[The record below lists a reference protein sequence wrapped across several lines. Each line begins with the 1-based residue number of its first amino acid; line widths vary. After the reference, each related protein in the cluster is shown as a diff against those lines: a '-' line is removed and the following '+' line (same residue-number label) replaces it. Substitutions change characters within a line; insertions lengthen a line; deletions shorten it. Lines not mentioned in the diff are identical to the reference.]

1 VLREAPFRDPPAA
14 RSRFTELFRD
24 PAEMLA
30 LARVSGYLKD
40 ALVVCPDP
48 DAALLQLSRFVE
60 VRGSRIQLYRMFNDH
75 PVLLDRWV
83 NVVSA
88 SRYLADI
95 LVRNPDYMDLL
106 DDPRALSESPT
117 FESLVRGMARLTE
130 ALPSE
135 PDRLDA
141 LRRHHRRQMLRI
153 GAADLL
159 GYQAFPEVIRQIS
172 DLADAFVTRCLALA
186 AGDSPDGGLV
196 VLAVGKWGGRELNYS
211 SDIDVLFL
219 AVRAGDVP
227 RLTAVARRLIH
238 ILGQPTAEGVV
249 YRVDLR
255 LRPYGSEGTL
265 VSPLAMFEE
274 YLRTNAKP
282 AERQMML
289 KARAVAGDLKAG
301 NRLLKRLAPILL
313 QDAPLAR
320 QQVRALKGRIERQLI
335 ERGQAAGHVKLA
347 PGGIR
352 DVEFLV
358 QALQLE
364 SGARN
369 PGVLGVNTLEAL
381 ARLKRAGLVAP
392 PDAQELEDHYVFL
405 RTVEHRMQLMENQ
418 QVYRLPRKTEDLLR
432 LGRTMG
438 FPAPD
443 ADRRLLDAY
452 DQRTRKVRTLF
463 DRVLR
468 PPPSNRAG
476 EAGRETSQTRALRL
490 AIGAAGERLD
500 DTVLRRAARLLGQVR
515 SKGGVRCHAE
525 RNDARRWTLLYGAVD
540 QPGLLAFLTGL
551 LTAHGASIQRG
562 DFLRLRGGLEPGGRI
577 PRGGTPSPAPA
588 QALGVFEV
596 VLETPGGAGLW
607 KDLKDE
613 LSGLLELGAQ
623 GRGEEAERAILE
635 RVAQRLRPSGDSERP
650 LLPIRI
656 ETLNDPGGPQTE
668 LHLRSTDTLGFL
680 FEFATALASLR
691 VKVERAVIRTL
702 DDEVYDT
709 FWITDAQGRK
719 ITGERALE
727 ELRGAAALVKQF
739 THLLPRAPDPS
750 QALRQ
755 FTALLHQMFAR
766 AEWLPELRRLES
778 TPVLTTMAELLGV
791 SKFLWEDFLLLQH
804 ENLFPV
810 VVDVPGLARRRTR
823 GDLEAALARELRGGQ
838 GGAETER
845 RLNGWKDREMFR
857 IDLRHITGR
866 SEFPE
871 FMESLSD
878 LAEIVVRA
886 AAESCF
892 RELSGRLGAP
902 RGPRG
907 KPCEWSIGAL
917 GKFGGRELGIASDL
931 DLVLVYE
938 DEGSTGAPQPL
949 PASDFFGQL
958 VRSLLK
964 AVKARREGSFAIDLR
979 LRPHGDAGAMA
990 TSFGGFREYYAPGGP
1005 ARPFERLSLVK
1016 LSPVAGSRRM
1026 GARLLEIRDAFVYSD
1041 EPVDYENLRHL
1052 RSRQA
1057 TELVPPGETHAKYS
1071 LGGLAD
1077 VEYFVQAQEIE
1088 AGRRRPPVRVPNTL
1102 GAIHALVQ
1110 CGHFRKNLG
1119 SELSEAYLFLR
1130 RLIESLRVVRGYARD
1145 SVLPKPS
1152 EREFSYLMRR
1162 LQFATE
1168 ARFEAEIRQRM
1179 SFVRHLWEEA
1189 GAPGEG
1195 TAGA

>member
-1 VLREAPFRDPPAA
+1 VLREPPFRDPSAA
-14 RSRFTELFRD
+14 RLRLAELFRD

-48 DAALLQLSRFVE
+48 DAALLHLSRFAE
-60 VRGSRIQLYRMFNDH
+60 VRGSRLQLYRMFNDH
-75 PVLLDRWV
+75 PALLDRFV

-106 DDPRALSESPT
+106 GDPRALAESPT
-117 FESLVRGMARLTE
+117 LGSLVEGMARLTDPLFSE
-130 ALPSE
+130 A
-135 PDRLDA
+135 DRLDA

-159 GYQAFPEVIRQIS
+159 GYQAFPGVIRQIS

-186 AGDSPDGGLV
+186 SGDAPGGGLV

-227 RLTAVARRLIH
+227 RLTPVARRLIH

-265 VSPLAMFEE
+265 VSPIAMFEE
-274 YLRTNAKP
+274 YLRTKAKP
-282 AERQMML
+282 PERQMML
-289 KARAVAGDLKAG
+289 KARAVAGDVKAG
-301 NRLLKRLAPILL
+301 IRLLKRLAPVIL

-335 ERGQAAGHVKLA
+335 ERGQAVGHVKLA

-352 DVEFLV
+352 DIEFFV

-364 SGARN
+364 AGARI
-369 PGVLGVNTLEAL
+369 PAVLCVNTLEAL
-381 ARLKRAGLVAP
+381 TRLGRAGQVAP
-392 PDAQELEDHYVFL
+392 SDAQELQDDYVFL

-418 QVYRLPRKTEDLLR
+418 QVYRLPRKAEDLLR

-438 FPAPD
+438 FSAPD
-443 ADRRLLDAY
+443 ADRRFLDAY
-452 DQRTRKVRTLF
+452 DQRTRKVRSLF
-463 DRVLR
+463 DRTLR
-468 PPPSNRAG
+468 PPPSPRSGVA
-476 EAGRETSQTRALRL
+476 ARDPSETAALRR
-490 AIGAAGERLD
+490 AIGAGAERLD
-500 DTVLRRAARLLGQVR
+500 ESILRPAARLLGQVR
-515 SKGGVRCHAE
+515 SKGGVRAYADRHDSC
-525 RNDARRWTLLYGAVD
+525 RWTLLYAAID

-551 LTAHGASIQRG
+551 LTAHGASIERG
-562 DFLRLRGGLEPGGRI
+562 DFLKLRLGLEPGPTRRSG
-577 PRGGTPSPAPA
+577 APLA
-588 QALGVFEV
+588 GPPQALGVFEV
-596 VLETPGGAGLW
+596 WVETPVGAGLW
-607 KDLKDE
+607 KDLQDE
-613 LSGLLELGAQ
+613 LAGLLGGAAQ

-635 RVAQRLRPSGDSERP
+635 RVAQRLRPSGDADRP

-656 ETLNDPGGPQTE
+656 ETLNDPGSPQTE

-680 FEFATALASLR
+680 FEFVTALSSLR
-691 VKVERAVIRTL
+691 VRVERAVIRTL

-709 FWITDAQGRK
+709 FWITDPEGRK

-727 ELRGAAALVKQF
+727 ELRVAAALVKQF

-778 TPVLTTMAELLGV
+778 TPVLTTMAEFLGV

-810 VVDVPGLARRRTR
+810 VVDVPGLARKRTR
-823 GDLEAALARELRGGQ
+823 REQEAGLARELREARGGPD
-838 GGAETER
+838 TER
-845 RLNGWKDREMFR
+845 RLNDWKDREMFR

-871 FMESLSD
+871 FMESLSE
-878 LAEIVVRA
+878 LAWIVVRA
-886 AAESCF
+886 AARSCF
-892 RELSGRLGAP
+892 QELSERLGAP

-907 KPCEWSIGAL
+907 KPCEWLIGAL

-931 DLVLVYE
+931 DLLLVYE
-938 DEGSTGAPQPL
+938 EEGSTGGRHPL
-949 PASDFFGQL
+949 SASDFFGQM
-958 VRSLLK
+958 VKGLLK

-979 LRPHGDAGAMA
+979 LRPHGEAGAMA
-990 TSFGGFREYYAPGGP
+990 TSLGGFREYYAPGGP

-1016 LSPVAGSRRM
+1016 LSPAAGSPRM
-1026 GARLLEIRDAFVYSD
+1026 GARLLEIRDSFVYSD
-1041 EPVDYENLRHL
+1041 RPVDYENLRHL

-1077 VEYFVQAQEIE
+1077 VEYFVQAQQIE
-1088 AGRRRPPVRVPNTL
+1088 VGRRRPEVRVTPTL
-1102 GAIHALVQ
+1102 GAIQALVE

-1152 EREFSYLMRR
+1152 EREFSYLVRR
-1162 LQFATE
+1162 LQFATQ

-1179 SFVRHLWEEA
+1179 SFVRHLWEEV
-1189 GAPGEG
+1189 GAPGAG
-1195 TAGA
+1195 TTGS